1 MIYSVMTDKGVV
13 RSTNQDNGMATC
25 PDGHSCYAVV
35 CDGMGGAQAG
45 DVASEIAVRTISE
58 RLAAAWRADM
68 TAESLRN
75 LLTTSITAAN
85 ICVYDRAE
93 EDPLL
98 RGMGTTVVAAAIQ
111 RDRMV
116 IAHVGD
122 SRAYLCADGL
132 RQLTRDHSVVQDM
145 VDAGLL
151 TQAQAAVHPNR
162 NYITRALG
170 VSERV
175 EIDTAEFPFRDG
187 ETLLL
192 CTDGLTNYVAEDA
205 ITEILSS
212 CPPQEAARLLVE
224 AANRNGGGDN
234 VTAVV
239 IRKTAKE

>member
-1 MIYSVMTDKGVV
+1 MTDKGVV
-13 RSTNQDNGMATC
+13 RATNQDNCMAAC
-25 PDGHSCYAVV
+25 PDDHSCFAVV

-58 RLAAAWRADM
+58 RIASAWRAGM
-68 TAESLRN
+68 SGESLIN

-93 EDPLL
+93 EDPSL
-98 RGMGTTVVAAAIQ
+98 RGMGTTAVVAAIQ
-111 RDRMV
+111 NDRLV

-122 SRAYLCADGL
+122 SRAYVCADRL
-132 RQLTRDHSVVQDM
+132 RQLTKDHSMVQEM
-145 VDAGLL
+145 VDAGLI
-151 TQAQAAVHPNR
+151 TREQAAVHPGR

-170 VSERV
+170 AAERV
-175 EIDTAEFPFRDG
+175 EIDFSEFPFREG

-192 CTDGLTNYVAEDA
+192 CTDGLTNYVEEDA
-205 ITEILSS
+205 IARILSS
-212 CPPQEAARLLVE
+212 GPPEETARLLVE

-239 IRKTAKE
+239 IQK